1 MPSRDPRTTYPRYAD
16 LAMNTP
22 PGSSWGVFT
31 DDPGRGTANFAD
43 AECVAKA
50 AASVV
55 RGRTFNL
62 DYSLGAFDPP
72 MAKARRAPEHEI
84 LSAHPEARDDVLR
97 EFFLQATSQ
106 VDGLRHRRASGYG
119 FYNGVAD
126 NEIHPGKPELGVQL
140 WAEQPIAGRGILLDI
155 AGLLADRGEAL
166 EHIHG
171 PTLDVHHLDAA
182 CTRQN
187 VDIERGDIVMVHTG
201 WAQWFLDSSADVRT
215 QVRTARRATGF
226 RQTKELG
233 EWIWDH
239 QVAVFATD
247 TFAVEVLPVDEDS
260 EFRQSAP
267 EDNGMMHQ
275 ELIAKLGVVLG
286 ELWNLGELVEDS
298 VRTDQ
303 WDAMCVIKP
312 LNLVGGVGSPPNAT
326 ALR

>member
-1 MPSRDPRTTYPRYAD
+1 MTNDPV
-16 LAMNTP
+16 L
-22 PGSSWGVFT
+22 
-31 DDPGRGTANFAD
+31 DPLELKKSIREQAHANRKAQEDKDGLSQSICQKFA
-43 AECVAKA
+43 ALPEFAKA
-50 AASVV
+50 K
-55 RGRTFNL
+55 T
-62 DYSLGAFDPP
+62 
-72 MAKARRAPEHEI
+72 
-84 LSAHPEARDDVLR
+84 VLVY
-97 EFFLQATSQ
+97 L
-106 VDGLRHRRASGYG
+106 
-119 FYNGVAD
+119 
-126 NEIHPGKPELGVQL
+126 
-140 WAEQPIAGRGILLDI
+140 
-155 AGLLADRGEAL
+155 
-166 EHIHG
+166 
-171 PTLDVHHLDAA
+171 
-182 CTRQN
+182 
-187 VDIERGDIVMVHTG
+187 
-201 WAQWFLDSSADVRT
+201 DVRT
-215 QVRTARRATGF
+215 EVRTARRATGF